1 MTSSTDRRPNYA
13 RRFFWLLAGIVV
25 VVAGYT
31 AAWHYAADYIVV
43 RVKTVIAS
51 ANTNGR
57 RANCENAE
65 VRGYPFRLGVFCQ
78 SVLFEDAR
86 AGLGV
91 RARAFR
97 SAAQVYAP
105 THIVAELDGP
115 ATIQAP
121 GINAI
126 DIGWSSL
133 QASVRIATPLPERL
147 SMEGRDLKFAFDEP
161 GEVSPPLGRAKSAQF
176 HARPNGGDLD
186 VAVRFGELELERIV
200 TGGALLPPLSGLV
213 DISVRDGVRLMGS
226 DVDTVRGRS
235 GTIRDATVSVD
246 NDTGATIRGPVSVD
260 EAGLV
265 DAELEITLRNP
276 RALARVLGDLMPE
289 SRQQI
294 ELGLSALGSGG
305 DAATLPLRIV
315 KGDVSLGFL
324 SLGSIPPL

>member
-13 RRFFWLLAGIVV
+13 RRFFWLLFGIVMV
-25 VVAGYT
+25 IAGYT
-31 AAWHYAADYIVV
+31 AAWHYAADYVV
-43 RVKTVIAS
+43 REVKAGIAA
-51 ANTNGR
+51 ANTSGR

-91 RARAFR
+91 RARALR

-105 THIVAELDGP
+105 THVIAELDGP
-115 ATIQAP
+115 ATVQAP
-121 GINAI
+121 GINAV
-126 DIGWSSL
+126 DIAWSSL
-133 QASVRIATPLPERL
+133 QASLRIAAPLPERL
-147 SMEGRDLKFAFDEP
+147 SIEGKDVRLALDEP
-161 GEVSPPLGRAKSAQF
+161 GDISPPLGRAKNAQF
-176 HARPNGGDLD
+176 HARPNGNDLD
-186 VAVRFGELELERIV
+186 IAVRFDELEVERMV

-213 DISVRDGVRLMGS
+213 DISAKDGVLLMQSG
-226 DVDTVRGRS
+226 VETLRGRS
-235 GTIRDATVSVD
+235 GTIRDATVSID
-246 NDTGATIRGPVSVD
+246 QDTGATVRGPVSVD

-305 DAATLPLRIV
+305 DAASLPLRIV

-324 SLGSIPPL
+324 SLGSLPPL